1 MLQIE
6 TNKLAAAI
14 PCASRKD
21 IRYYLNGV
29 HLEVAST
36 GCLHI
41 VSTDGHKLFAG
52 RIDAPKWTEDVKLSP
67 WSLTLPIDAVILATK
82 AKAKFLELKQVNDDW
97 YSLGDQLFKPV
108 EGKFPDWRRV
118 AKLVEGEATPAQFN
132 PDYLVACNKALK
144 IWDGGKSLYQ
154 AFVHHRGDSAG
165 ALTGSDDSAFC
176 ILMPVRQSKVNY
188 IAPFVPAD
196 L

>member
-6 TNKLAAAI
+6 THKLAAAI

-21 IRYYLNGV
+21 IRYYLNSV
-29 HLEVAST
+29 YLEVAAS

-41 VSTDGHKLFAG
+41 VSTDGHKLFIG
-52 RIDAPKWTEDVKLSP
+52 RIDAPEWTEDVKLSP
-67 WSLTLPIDAVILATK
+67 WNLTIPIDVVISATK
-82 AKAKFLELKQVNDDW
+82 SKDKALSLKQVNNEW
-97 YSLGDQLFKPV
+97 FSLGDQLFKPV
-108 EGKFPDWRRV
+108 DGKFPDWRRV
-118 AKLVEGEATPAQFN
+118 AKLVEGEATPSQFN

-144 IWDGGKSLYQ
+144 TWDNGKGFYQ

-165 ALTGSDDSAFC
+165 ALTGNDDSAFC
-176 ILMPVRQSKVNY
+176 ILMPVRQNKVTY
-188 IAPFVPAD
+188 TEPFVPAD